1 MRDDIGQTAD
11 PVSTRRVRVPGTA
24 EPMDA
29 FVARPAGWRSGPA
42 VVVIQEWWGLTDDI
56 TAIAT
61 RLATDASV
69 LALAPDLY
77 HGKQATEP
85 DDAQKLAM
93 ALDRPAALADLRAAV
108 SWLQAQ
114 GARAVGVIGF
124 CMGGGIAWEAAL
136 DDPRIVAAA
145 PCYGLT
151 DFAGRRS
158 EARIE
163 AHYGTHDR
171 FAPELLDL
179 VEATIRSWRPDNA
192 VHRYPGAPHGFLN
205 ADHADQAPEAAALA
219 WSRIVTLFREAL
231 GGA

>member
-11 PVSTRRVRVPGTA
+11 PVTTRRVSVPGTA

-29 FVARPAGWRSGPA
+29 FVAQPAAWTGGPA

-56 TAIAT
+56 TSIAT
-61 RLATDASV
+61 RLATDAGV

-108 SWLQAQ
+108 SWLVAE
-114 GARAVGVIGF
+114 GADAVGVIGF
-124 CMGGGIAWEAAL
+124 CMGGGIAWDAAL
-136 DDPRIVAAA
+136 DDERIVAAA

-151 DFAGRRS
+151 DFEGRRS
-158 EARIE
+158 AARIE

-171 FAPELLDL
+171 FAPELLDQ
-179 VEATIRSWRPDNA
+179 VEAAIRSWNPENA
-192 VHRYPGAPHGFLN
+192 VHRYEGAPHGFLN
-205 ADHADQAPEAAALA
+205 AGHVAQAPEAAALA
-219 WSRIVTLFREAL
+219 WSRIVALFREAL
-231 GGA
+231 SG